1 MPDVLAGFLELDE
14 NADELPHRL
23 VD

>member
-1 MPDVLAGFLELDE
+1 MPGVLAGFLELDE